1 MRTKLMAACLLIALS
16 VGPAY
21 PQNKD
26 ILQLQADMIRLS
38 QQVKQLQT
46 SVDQNN
52 AALKGLVE
60 KMSDQVNTVAA
71 GMQQMTQALVDSVKS
86 QGDKTSSELRG
97 ILTNFTSLNNSLTEL
112 QEGLSSVRAQINSIS
127 QQVTTMKTTTVE
139 PLAGPDDLMRSAMV
153 DYLAGNYELAI
164 SGFQEFLSKYPNDPR
179 AADAQLSRGEALFNQ
194 KKYDLAVIEYDLF
207 LQKFPQSDK
216 TRTALYKKGLAQSEQ
231 NDPQAVTTLN
241 RVVKEFPGTSEATN
255 AQQKVRDLGAA
266 QRRPAR

>member
-1 MRTKLMAACLLIALS
+1 MRTKFVAVGLLIALS
-16 VGPAY
+16 VWPAY
-21 PQNKD
+21 AQNKD

-38 QQVKQLQT
+38 QQVRQLQT

-52 AALKGLVE
+52 SVLKGLVE

-71 GMQQMTQALVDSVKS
+71 GMQQMTQAVDSVRS
-86 QGDKTSSELRG
+86 QGDKASTELRVT
-97 ILTNFTSLNNSLTEL
+97 LTNLNNSVTEL

-139 PLAGPDDLMRSAMV
+139 PLEGPDDLMRKAV
-153 DYLAGNYELAI
+153 GDYLAGNYDLAM

-194 KKYDLAVIEYDLF
+194 KKYDIAIVEYDLF
-207 LQKFPQSDK
+207 LQKYPQNDK
-216 TRTALYKKGLAQSEQ
+216 TRTALYKKGLAQVEQ
-231 NDPQAVTTLN
+231 KDPQAVTTLN

-255 AQQKVRDLGAA
+255 AQQKVRELATA